1 MPAWLRRWLERHQ
14 HPVSFWLHVVGIP
27 LTIAALVLAIVQLCQ
42 DRWDIW
48 WRPVVLVVVGYILQG
63 LGHRIE
69 GNDMGE
75 VILVKRLLGRPF
87 VAVSPRFDRRENG
100 RTTAPAD
107 AASR

>member
-27 LTIAALVLAIVQLCQ
+27 LTIAALVLAIVQLWQ
-42 DRWDIW
+42 DRWEVW
-48 WRPVVLVVVGYILQG
+48 WRPVVLVVVGYVLQG

-75 VILVKRLLGRPF
+75 AILVKRLLGRPF
-87 VAVSPRFDRRENG
+87 VAVSRRFDSRARD
-100 RTTAPAD
+100 RATAPSD
-107 AASR
+107 TAS